1 MKKTIFF
8 VMLILVMAL
17 TACGPKSTAATV
29 AAPVFVQWYVR
40 SNTVEQT
47 WENET
52 IIPAFEAANPNIRIT
67 LVVVPWADFDTKMQT
82 MIAAGTPPDI
92 WSHWGPSGFQDYV
105 KRGLV
110 ADLTPFIEKDKFDLT
125 DFVPEV
131 LKIYQVDGKYM
142 GLPIL
147 TGGSFIFYNK
157 DAFDK
162 AGVAYPPTNWDDTS
176 WTYDKFLEDCKALT
190 HVSTPIDPKNDM
202 YGCNLGFWPNDQ
214 FAWMFGQDF
223 YPDTAYTTGF
233 AEVSYLDSPLSIQAF
248 QARQDIVWKLKY
260 QPDPAALDAMGAG
273 DVFINQKVAM
283 NLTGVWGW
291 WQTIPNFKWAVAA
304 LPYGAPG
311 RKDVIFTDPWMMSSK
326 TAHPQEAWT
335 FLKYLVS
342 PEVQTTWSKVTNA
355 PPVRTSLLDSWYKQ
369 FPSMT
374 PDQVKEVFQGS
385 LKYGRE
391 SPNHLLVRFD
401 QLDQVVGAALDPI
414 TNNKAT
420 AADTLPAANVKLIA
434 TLKQIETENKK

>member
-1 MKKTIFF
+1 
-8 VMLILVMAL
+8 L
-17 TACGPKSTAATV
+17 
-29 AAPVFVQWYVR
+29 
-40 SNTVEQT
+40 
-47 WENET
+47 
-52 IIPAFEAANPNIRIT
+52 
-67 LVVVPWADFDTKMQT
+67 
-82 MIAAGTPPDI
+82 
-92 WSHWGPSGFQDYV
+92 
-105 KRGLV
+105 
-110 ADLTPFIEKDKFDLT
+110 IEKDKYDLT

-190 HVSTPIDPKNDM
+190 KVSTPIDPKNDIF
-202 YGCNLGFWPNDQ
+202 GCNLGFWPNDQ
-214 FAWMFGQDF
+214 FAWMFGKDF
-223 YPDTAYTTGF
+223 YPDSAYQTGF
-233 AEVSYLDSPLSIQAF
+233 ADVSYLDDPLVIQAM

-260 QPDPAALDAMGAG
+260 QPDPAATDAMGGG
-273 DVFINQKVAM
+273 DTFKNQKVVM

-291 WQTIPNFKWAVAA
+291 WNYGDVKNFKWAVAA
-304 LPYGAPG
+304 LPYGGPN
-311 RKDVIFTDPWMMSSK
+311 RKDVVFTDPWMLSSK

-335 FLKYLVS
+335 LLKYLVS
-342 PEVQTTWSKVTNA
+342 PDVQTSWTKLTGA
-355 PPVRTSLLDSWYKQ
+355 PPVRTSLLDGWYKQ

-374 PDQVKEVFQGS
+374 PEQVKEVFQGS

-401 QLDQVVGAALDPI
+401 QLDQVVGAAMDPI
-414 TNNKAT
+414 TNNKQA
-420 AADTLPAANVKLIA
+420 AADVLPAANKKLTE
-434 TLKQIETENKK
+434 TLKQIQTENKK